1 MYLAWTE
8 LIIAV
13 SLHAYIVYLCF
24 KFKDNLYKEPP
35 LAVKSYVLV
44 ALAFVLSM
52 IFHPGSKHSTYFF
65 TQQMFVSFTLFVEA
79 LSLVSQLWHM
89 KTSMAVEGI
98 NTWYLIAV
106 GISRFSRIFFWQS
119 MGGKLKQF
127 WYLIAADVVHSILT
141 VGFAY

>member
-1 MYLAWTE
+1 
-8 LIIAV
+8 
-13 SLHAYIVYLCF
+13 
-24 KFKDNLYKEPP
+24 
-35 LAVKSYVLV
+35 
-44 ALAFVLSM
+44 
-52 IFHPGSKHSTYFF
+52 
-65 TQQMFVSFTLFVEA
+65 MFVSFTLFLEA

-127 WYLIAADVVHSILT
+127 WYLIAADVVHTILT